1 MKNLKTIIA
10 VVAISISSV
19 FSVAANT
26 NTNTEPDSK
35 DSKTI
40 LRTEIVS
47 LLGNHSYDLSDK
59 TLEAQ
64 VSVML
69 NNKNELVVVSVNS
82 DSETVTSYVKL
93 KLNYKKVTVKGI
105 EKGIVYRIPLKMVQS
120 S

>member
-19 FSVAANT
+19 VSVTA
-26 NTNTEPDSK
+26 NTEPTSK

-40 LRTEIVS
+40 LRTEIIS

-82 DSETVTSYVKL
+82 NSETVTNYVKS
-93 KLNYKKVTVKGI
+93 KLNYKKLTVKGI
-105 EKGIVYRIPLKMVQS
+105 TKGTVYRIPLKMIQS

>member
-19 FSVAANT
+19 FSATAKT
-26 NTNTEPDSK
+26 GTEPTSENA
-35 DSKTI
+35 KTV

-47 LLGNHSYDLSDK
+47 LLGNHSYDLLDK

-69 NNKNELVVVSVNS
+69 NNQNELVVVSVDS
-82 DSETVTSYVKL
+82 KSETITNFVKI

-105 EKGIVYRIPLKMVQS
+105 SKGTVYRIPLKMIQS